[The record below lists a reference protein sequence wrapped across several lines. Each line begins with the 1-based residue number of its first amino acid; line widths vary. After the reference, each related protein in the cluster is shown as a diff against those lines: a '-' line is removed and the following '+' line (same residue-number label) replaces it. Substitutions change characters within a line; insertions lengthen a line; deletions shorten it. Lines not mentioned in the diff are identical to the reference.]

1 MNSAV
6 HSGLGS
12 RKAVPTLV
20 VRSRALGGLGDQD
33 LEPSQRPLDLTLI
46 RRLFSYTRPYRRT
59 LFWLLVAVLIRAVQ
73 LPVGAW
79 MIGRVIQGPISHGN
93 LRGTLWGALAFG
105 GLALWTGV
113 NFHFRIRL
121 VLNLGEAVI
130 HDLRADVF
138 AHLQRMTMSFYHRT
152 KLGRI
157 ISRMTSDIDAVRQGV
172 QDVLFVS
179 IVQIVQ
185 MLIAGLMML
194 YTDPVLFSAVLAL
207 APIVW
212 LINRHFRV
220 RLSRAYR
227 EQQESFSRITATL
240 AESVNGIRVTQGF
253 VRQEVN
259 AGMFREL
266 MADHFQIAFGAARL
280 AAMFLPLLELN
291 SQFFISILLLL
302 GGYRALNPAVATPV
316 GDLIQFFF
324 LAGLFFQPVQVL
336 GMQYNA
342 ALTAMAGAERV
353 FKLLDRPPDWEDSP
367 DARPLPPRT
376 AGKVEFRGVGFA
388 YDPGKP
394 VLREIDFTA
403 EPGQTVALVGHT
415 GSGKSSIINLVTKFY
430 LPVAGEVF
438 IDGQEIR
445 AVTAD
450 SLHGQMAVVNQ
461 KNFLFEGTV
470 ADNIRFGRP
479 VASDDELR
487 AVCAHLDCLDL
498 FEQLPNGLQTPVG
511 EAGGNLSG
519 GQRQLVCFARA
530 LLADPRILILDE
542 ATSAIDALTE
552 QRLQTALARLVAGRT
567 SFVVAHRLS
576 TIRHAD
582 LVLVLEDGRIIER
595 GNHATLLAQDGA
607 YARMYREFTRDA
619 V

>member
-1 MNSAV
+1 M
-6 HSGLGS
+6 
-12 RKAVPTLV
+12 KAAASPPKPIPTLV
-20 VRSRALGGLGDQD
+20 VRAPDSGGLAEQD
-33 LEPSQRPLDLTLI
+33 REPAQRPLDLALI
-46 RRLFSYTRPYRRT
+46 RRLFSYTRPHRRL
-59 LFWLLVAVLIRAVQ
+59 LFWLLAAVLVRAVQ

-79 MIGRVIQGPISHGN
+79 MIGRIIQGPITHGN
-93 LRGTLWGALAFG
+93 LRGTLLGALAFG
-105 GLALWTGV
+105 LLALWTGV

-121 VLNLGEAVI
+121 VLDLGEAVI

-172 QDVLFVS
+172 QDVLFVTL
-179 IVQIVQ
+179 IQGVQ
-185 MLIAGLMML
+185 MLVAGLMML
-194 YTDPVLFSAVLAL
+194 STDPVLFSAVLAL

-212 LINRHFRV
+212 LINRYFRG

-266 MADHFQIAFGAARL
+266 VADHFLIAFGAARL
-280 AAMFLPLLELN
+280 SAMFLPLLELN

-324 LAGLFFQPVQVL
+324 LAGLFFQPVQVI
-336 GMQYNA
+336 GMQYNQ

-353 FKLLDRPPDWEDSP
+353 FKLLDRPPDWQDEP

-376 AGKVEFRGVGFA
+376 AGRVEFRGIGFA
-388 YDPGKP
+388 YDPGSP
-394 VLREIDFTA
+394 VLTGISFTA

-430 LPVAGEVF
+430 LPAAGRLF
-438 IDGQEIR
+438 IDGREIR
-445 AVTAD
+445 QVTTD
-450 SLHGQMAVVNQ
+450 SLHRQMAIVNQ
-461 KNFLFEGTV
+461 KNFLFDGTV

-479 VASDDELR
+479 DATDAELR

-498 FEQLPNGLQTPVG
+498 FEQLPQGLLTPVG

-530 LLADPRILILDE
+530 LLADPRVLILDE

-582 LVLVLEDGRIIER
+582 LVLVLAAGRIVER
-595 GNHATLLAQDGA
+595 GTHTTLLEQGGV
-607 YARMYREFTRDA
+607 YAGMYREFTRDA
-619 V
+619 VA

>member
-1 MNSAV
+1 MNASATP
-6 HSGLGS
+6 HQ
-12 RKAVPTLV
+12 RAPALV
-20 VRSRALGGLGDQD
+20 VRPHEPDGGLGDGD
-33 LEPSQRPLDLTLI
+33 LEPAQHPLDLALI
-46 RRLFSYTRPYRRT
+46 RRLFSYTRLHRRT
-59 LFWLLVAVLIRAVQ
+59 LGWLLAAVLLRAVQ
-73 LPVGAW
+73 LPAGAW
-79 MIGRVIQGPISHGN
+79 MIGRIVQGPITRGD
-93 LRGTLWGALAFG
+93 LRGTLWGAAAFG
-105 GLALWTGV
+105 ALALWTAAT
-113 NFHFRIRL
+113 FHFRLRL
-121 VLNLGEAVI
+121 VLKLGEAVI
-130 HDLRADVF
+130 HDLRAEVF
-138 AHLQRMTMSFYHRT
+138 AHLQRMTMGFYHRT

-157 ISRMTSDIDAVRQGV
+157 LSRMTSDIDAVRLGV

-179 IVQIVQ
+179 LVSAVQ
-185 MLIAGLMML
+185 MLVAGLMML
-194 YTDPVLFSAVLAL
+194 YTDPVLFSTVLAL
-207 APIVW
+207 APVVW
-212 LINRHFRV
+212 LINRYFRA
-220 RLSRAYR
+220 RLSHAYR

-253 VRQEVN
+253 VRQQVN

-266 MADHFQIAFGAARL
+266 VADHFQIAFGAARL

-324 LAGLFFQPVQVL
+324 LAGLFFGPVQII

-353 FKLLDRPPDWEDSP
+353 FKLLDRPPDWQDAP
-367 DARPLPPRT
+367 DARPLGART
-376 AGKVEFRGVGFA
+376 AGRVEFRGTGFA
-388 YDPGKP
+388 YEPGKP
-394 VLREIDFTA
+394 VLHGISFVA
-403 EPGQTVALVGHT
+403 EPGRTVALVGHT

-430 LPVAGEVF
+430 LPTEGEVF

-445 AVTAD
+445 TVTAD
-450 SLHGQMAVVNQ
+450 SLHRQMAVVNQ
-461 KNFLFEGTV
+461 QNFLFDGTV

-479 VASDDELR
+479 GATDDELR
-487 AVCAHLDCLDL
+487 TVCARLDCLDIL
-498 FEQLPNGLQTPVG
+498 EGLSGGLQTPVG

-530 LLADPRILILDE
+530 LLADPRVLILDE

-576 TIRHAD
+576 TVRHAD
-582 LVLVLEDGRIIER
+582 LVLVLENGRIIER
-595 GNHATLLAQDGA
+595 GDHAALLAHGGA

-619 V
+619 VA

>member
-6 HSGLGS
+6 RNGS
-12 RKAVPTLV
+12 ASRQAVPTLV
-20 VRSRALGGLGDQD
+20 VRPRESGGLEED
-33 LEPSQRPLDLTLI
+33 LEPAQRPLDLALI
-46 RRLFSYTRPYRRT
+46 RRLFLYTRPYKRT
-59 LFWLLVAVLIRAVQ
+59 LFWLLAAVLVRAVQ

-79 MIGRVIQGPISHGN
+79 MIGRIIQGPITHGN
-93 LRGTLWGALAFG
+93 LRGAVWGAAAFG
-105 GLALWTGV
+105 LLALWTAA

-121 VLNLGEAVI
+121 VLHLGEAVI

-138 AHLQRMTMSFYHRT
+138 AHLQRMTMGFYHRT

-179 IVQIVQ
+179 LVQVVQ
-185 MLIAGLMML
+185 MFIAGLMML

-212 LINRHFRV
+212 LINRHFRA

-266 MADHFQIAFGAARL
+266 VADHFQIAFGAARL

-302 GGYRALNPAVATPV
+302 GGYRALNPAVAMPV

-353 FKLLDRPPDWEDSP
+353 FNLLDRPPDWQDEP
-367 DARPLPPRT
+367 DARPLPART
-376 AGKVEFRGVGFA
+376 AGRVEFRDVGFA

-394 VLREIDFTA
+394 VLRDISFVA

-430 LPVAGEVF
+430 LLGEGGVF

-450 SLHGQMAVVNQ
+450 SLHRQMAVVNQ
-461 KNFLFEGTV
+461 TNFLFEGTV

-479 VASDDELR
+479 AATDDELR
-487 AVCAHLDCLDL
+487 AVCEHLDCLDI

-552 QRLQTALARLVAGRT
+552 QRLQTALARLVASRT

-582 LVLVLEDGRIIER
+582 LVLVLEDGVIIER
-595 GNHATLLAQDGA
+595 GDHATLLAHAGA

-619 V
+619 VA

>member
-1 MNSAV
+1 MKTSVA
-6 HSGLGS
+6 SP
-12 RKAVPTLV
+12 KPIPTLI
-20 VRSRALGGLGDQD
+20 VRAPDRNGLAEQD
-33 LEPSQRPLDLTLI
+33 LEPAQRPLDLALI
-46 RRLFSYTRPYRRT
+46 RRLFSYTRPYRR
-59 LFWLLVAVLIRAVQ
+59 LLLWLLAVVVVRAVQ
-73 LPVGAW
+73 LPAGAW
-79 MIGRVIQGPISHGN
+79 IIGHIIQGPITHGN
-93 LRGTLWGALAFG
+93 LRGAVLGAFG
-105 GLALWTGV
+105 FGLLALSTAAV
-113 NFHFRIRL
+113 FHFRIRL
-121 VLNLGEAVI
+121 VLDLGEAVI
-130 HDLRADVF
+130 HDLRAEVF

-157 ISRMTSDIDAVRQGV
+157 ISRMTSDIDAVRLGV
-172 QDVLFVS
+172 QDVLFVTL
-179 IVQIVQ
+179 IQIVQ
-185 MLIAGLMML
+185 MLVAGLMML

-212 LINRHFRV
+212 LINRHFRG

-266 MADHFQIAFGAARL
+266 VADHFQIAFGAARL

-291 SQFFISILLLL
+291 SQFFISLLLLL
-302 GGYRALNPAVATPV
+302 GGYRALHPAIGTPV

-324 LAGLFFQPVQVL
+324 LAGLFFQPVQVI
-336 GMQYNA
+336 GMQYNQ

-353 FKLLDRPPDWEDSP
+353 FKLLDRPPDWQDEP

-376 AGKVEFRGVGFA
+376 AGRVEFREIGFA

-394 VLREIDFTA
+394 VLNGISFVA

-430 LPVAGEVF
+430 LPSEGQLF
-438 IDGQEIR
+438 IDGQEVR
-445 AVTAD
+445 RVTTD
-450 SLHGQMAVVNQ
+450 SLHQQMAIVNQ

-479 VASDDELR
+479 GATDPDLR

-498 FEQLPNGLQTPVG
+498 FEGLPQGLQTPVG

-530 LLADPRILILDE
+530 LLADPRLLILDE

-582 LVLVLEDGRIIER
+582 LVLVLEAGRIIER
-595 GNHATLLAQDGA
+595 GNHATLLEQDGV
-607 YARMYREFTRDA
+607 YAGMYREFTREA
-619 V
+619 VA